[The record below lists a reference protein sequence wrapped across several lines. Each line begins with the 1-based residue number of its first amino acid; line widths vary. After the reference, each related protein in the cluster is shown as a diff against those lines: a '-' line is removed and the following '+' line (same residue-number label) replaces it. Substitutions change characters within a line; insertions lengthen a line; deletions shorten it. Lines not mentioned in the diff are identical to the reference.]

1 MLNSLKTALE
11 KRGYT
16 VQLCQNAS
24 EAREYLLSVIQPGQ
38 SVGIGGSVSVREL
51 NVESALLERGNPVYW
66 HWSAKGAQA
75 NEAAQVNASTADVFL
90 CSVNAVTTKGQIIN
104 IDGHGN
110 RVAATIHGP
119 GKVIF
124 VVGKNKMAEDFDAAM
139 DRVKNVAC
147 PANARRLKL
156 NTPCA
161 VLGRCTDCDSPQRM
175 CNATV
180 ILDRATSG
188 HPMEVVLVN
197 EDLGY

>member
-1 MLNSLKTALE
+1 MLEQIKSVLE
-11 KRGYT
+11 TKGYT
-16 VQLCQNAS
+16 VQLFQS
-24 EAREYLLSVIQPGQ
+24 TQEAKAYILSSIAPEQ
-38 SVGIGGSVSVREL
+38 SVGIGGSVSVQQLEL
-51 NVESALLERGNPVYW
+51 DKALAEKGCPVYW
-66 HWSAKGAQA
+66 HWTAEDKEGAQI
-75 NEAAQVNASTADVFL
+75 AAATADVYL
-90 CSVNAVTTKGQIIN
+90 CSANAVTQKGQIIN

-124 VVGKNKMAEDFDAAM
+124 LIGKNKIAENYDAAM
-139 DRVKNVAC
+139 ERIHTVAC
-147 PANARRLKL
+147 PGNARRLGL

-161 VLGRCTDCDSPQRM
+161 VTGKCSDCSSPQRM

-180 ILDRATSG
+180 VLERATSG

>member
-1 MLNSLKTALE
+1 MLEQIKSVLE
-11 KRGYT
+11 TKGYT
-16 VQLCQNAS
+16 VQLFQSAQ
-24 EAREYLLSVIQPGQ
+24 EAKAYILSSIAPDQ
-38 SVGIGGSVSVREL
+38 SVGIGGSVSVQQLEL
-51 NVESALLERGNPVYW
+51 DKALAEKGCPVYW
-66 HWSAKGAQA
+66 HWTAEDKEGAQI
-75 NEAAQVNASTADVFL
+75 AAATADVYL
-90 CSVNAVTTKGQIIN
+90 CSANAVTQKGQIIN

-124 VVGKNKMAEDFDAAM
+124 LIGKNKIAENYDAAM
-139 DRVKNVAC
+139 ERIHTVAC
-147 PANARRLKL
+147 PGNARRLGL

-161 VLGRCTDCDSPQRM
+161 VTGKCADCSSPQRM

-180 ILDRATSG
+180 VLERATSG

>member
-1 MLNSLKTALE
+1 MLEAMKTVLE
-11 KRGYT
+11 KKGYAVAFFQT
-16 VQLCQNAS
+16 AQQAK
-24 EAREYLLSVIQPGQ
+24 EYILSSIAPGQ
-38 SVGIGGSVSVREL
+38 SVGIGGSVSVQQLEL
-51 NVESALLERGNPVYW
+51 DKELTAKGCPVHW
-66 HWSAKGAQA
+66 HWTAEDKEGAQI
-75 NEAAQVNASTADVFL
+75 AAAVADVYL
-90 CSVNAVTTKGQIIN
+90 CSANALTQKGQIIN

-124 VVGKNKMAEDFDAAM
+124 LIGKNKLAADYDAAM
-139 DRVKNVAC
+139 ERIHTVAC
-147 PANARRLKL
+147 PANARRLGL

-161 VLGRCTDCDSPQRM
+161 VTGKCSDCASPQRM

-180 ILDRATSG
+180 ILERATTG

>member
-1 MLNSLKTALE
+1 MLEQVKTVLE
-11 KRGYT
+11 KKGYA
-16 VQLCQNAS
+16 VQLFQTS
-24 EAREYLLSVIQPGQ
+24 QEARDYVLASVEAGQ
-38 SVGIGGSVSVREL
+38 SVGIGGSITVQQLEL
-51 NVESALLERGNPVYW
+51 DKALAEKGCPIYW
-66 HWSAKGAQA
+66 HWTAGDKEGAQI
-75 NEAAQVNASTADVFL
+75 AAATADVYL
-90 CSVNAVTTKGQIIN
+90 CSANALTDKGQIIN

-124 VVGKNKMAEDFDAAM
+124 LIGKNKLAENYDAAM
-139 DRVKNVAC
+139 DRIKTVAC
-147 PANARRLKL
+147 PANARRLGL

-161 VLGRCTDCDSPQRM
+161 VLGKCTDCDSSQRM

-180 ILDRATSG
+180 ILERATSG

>member
-1 MLNSLKTALE
+1 MLEQIKSVLE
-11 KRGYT
+11 TKGYT
-16 VQLCQNAS
+16 VQLFQSAQ
-24 EAREYLLSVIQPGQ
+24 EAKAYILSSIAPEQ
-38 SVGIGGSVSVREL
+38 SVGIGGSVSVQQLEL
-51 NVESALLERGNPVYW
+51 DKALAEKGCPVYW
-66 HWSAKGAQA
+66 HWTAEDKEGAQI
-75 NEAAQVNASTADVFL
+75 AAATADVYL
-90 CSVNAVTTKGQIIN
+90 CSANAVTQKGQIIN

-124 VVGKNKMAEDFDAAM
+124 LIGKNKIAENYDAAM
-139 DRVKNVAC
+139 ERIHTVAC
-147 PANARRLKL
+147 PGNARRLGL

-161 VLGRCTDCDSPQRM
+161 VTGKCADCSSPQRM

-180 ILDRATSG
+180 VLERATSG

>member
-1 MLNSLKTALE
+1 MLEQVKTVLE
-11 KRGYT
+11 KKGYA
-16 VQLCQNAS
+16 VQLFQTS
-24 EAREYLLSVIQPGQ
+24 QEARDYVLASVEAGR
-38 SVGIGGSVSVREL
+38 SVGIGGSITVQQLEL
-51 NVESALLERGNPVYW
+51 DKALAEKGCPVYW
-66 HWSAKGAQA
+66 HWTAVDKEGAQI
-75 NEAAQVNASTADVFL
+75 AAATADVYL
-90 CSVNAVTTKGQIIN
+90 CSANALTEKGQIIN

-124 VVGKNKMAEDFDAAM
+124 LIGKNKLVENYDAALE
-139 DRVKNVAC
+139 RIKSAAC
-147 PANARRLKL
+147 PANARRLGL

-161 VLGRCTDCDSPQRM
+161 VLGKCTDCDSPQRM

-180 ILDRATSG
+180 ILERATSG